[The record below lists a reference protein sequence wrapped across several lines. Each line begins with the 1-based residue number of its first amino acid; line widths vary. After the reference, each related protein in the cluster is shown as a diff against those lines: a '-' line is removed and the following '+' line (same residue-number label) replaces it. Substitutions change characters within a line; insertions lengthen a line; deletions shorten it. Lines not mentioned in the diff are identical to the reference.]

1 MSQKLLHWLHSSTL
15 SRAVGGD
22 GEVGKRISG
31 CLPRALAR
39 VRACVRE
46 RERERTAAPM
56 KLSATASSGMT
67 ACPSKEIEGDSCGA
81 PDENPLTTP
90 TPPPPAVPSSP
101 FSAYLGKNTIGF
113 CTLENSEEASEGS
126 RCAAGQRAGGCSDVV
141 RLNTPPITQEQA
153 RAM

>member
-1 MSQKLLHWLHSSTL
+1 MCLRSFYTGCTPQPSHERSGETGRSVRGYRVAFHAR
-15 SRAVGGD
+15 SRV
-22 GEVGKRISG
+22 
-31 CLPRALAR
+31 
-39 VRACVRE
+39 CVRVC
-46 RERERTAAPM
+46 ERERTAAPM

-67 ACPSKEIEGDSCGA
+67 ACPSEEIEGDSCGA
-81 PDENPLTTP
+81 SDENPLTTP
-90 TPPPPAVPSSP
+90 TPPPPAVPSST

-113 CTLENSEEASEGS
+113 CTLENSEGASEGS